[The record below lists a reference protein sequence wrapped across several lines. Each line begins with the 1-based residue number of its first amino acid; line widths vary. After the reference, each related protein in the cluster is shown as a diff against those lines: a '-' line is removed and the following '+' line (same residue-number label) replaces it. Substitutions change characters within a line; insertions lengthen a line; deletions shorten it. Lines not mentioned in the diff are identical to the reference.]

1 MSFPIKAFAS
11 GVRLN
16 SGTLYRRNW
25 IHQHFDFNK
34 KWLIRLLRHC
44 GFQST
49 AGEIR
54 GDSVP
59 ASVTDRYHFR
69 WWGWPDDM
77 EEFGEILQANG
88 LNHFE
93 FTFTANEMNDMKVQV
108 RLSKEAEFVR
118 VTLHQYDIP
127 VTEKGKCYFHLGC
140 TKGWTFYLS
149 NLKSILEG
157 GLDLRNKDEN
167 VKRVINS

>member
-1 MSFPIKAFAS
+1 MEPTNYDWSQFTLSIPVQSSMALVYDAFATQK
-11 GVRLN
+11 GME
-16 SGTLYRRNW
+16 TW
-25 IHQHFDFNK
+25 F
-34 KWLIRLLRHC
+34 LRHC

-93 FTFTANEMNDMKVQV
+93 FTFTANEMNDMKVEV
-108 RLSKEAEFVR
+108 RLSEEAEFVR